1 MEKDWMF
8 YHWLS
13 TSLALL
19 CGSAL
24 LVAAAAWGYA
34 PPLEQLPAISS
45 GQLDDPMLQQLLQ
58 LLGKVGGLWRAGELF
73 ALAVLVVVLLVLGV
87 RAFGKKLHDMI
98 PDDHWAD
105 RPFFFLFESK
115 PGGVLLNSA
124 TAFAV
129 AMVPMYATDTK
140 VTPELVV
147 PLVVGTGGIV
157 GLATAL
163 YGWAKDVVAWF
174 KLRKLKAKEA
184 GEAAAKVAKAGAVVL
199 LLAFPLALGSC
210 THAQAWRASGETVI
224 ALGETFAATG
234 QAMDAMLDRGLVSV
248 QTYRTWAAFCAYWKP
263 AYDEAFKQWA
273 NGDAT
278 AQQRVAGVLTL
289 LSAELAVWTAR
300 SASPEVQP
308 EAKDGGAP

>member
-1 MEKDWMF
+1 MDH
-8 YHWLS
+8 YLRLQWLS

-19 CGSAL
+19 CGAAL
-24 LVAAAAWGYA
+24 LVAAAAWGHA
-34 PPLEQLPAISS
+34 PPLSELQAVAS
-45 GQLDDPMLQQLLQ
+45 GQLEDPMLQQLLQ

-73 ALAVLVVVLLVLGV
+73 ALAVLAVVVLVLAV
-87 RAFGKKLHDMI
+87 RAFGKRLHDLI

-140 VTPELVV
+140 VTPELVA
-147 PLVVGTGGIV
+147 PLFVGTGGLV

-163 YGWAKDVVAWF
+163 YGWAKDVWAWL

-184 GEAAAKVAKAGAVVL
+184 AERASKAATVVL
-199 LLAFPLALGSC
+199 LLSLPALLNGC
-210 THAQAWRASGETVI
+210 THGQVWKATGVTVT

-234 QAMDAMLDRGLVSV
+234 QAMDELEAKGLVSK
-248 QTYRTWAAFCAYWKP
+248 QTYRTWAAFCDYWKP
-263 AYDEAFKQWA
+263 AYDEAFKQWL
-273 NGDAT
+273 NGDAS
-278 AQQRVAGVLTL
+278 AQQRAAGVLSL

-300 SASPEVQP
+300 SAQP
-308 EAKDGGAP
+308 EAQPAVDGGAP